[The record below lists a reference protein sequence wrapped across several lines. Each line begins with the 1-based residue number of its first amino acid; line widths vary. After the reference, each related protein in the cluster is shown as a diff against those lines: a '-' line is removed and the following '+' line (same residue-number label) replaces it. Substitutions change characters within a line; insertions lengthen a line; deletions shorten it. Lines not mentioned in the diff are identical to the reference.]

1 MKLHYL
7 PPYQRSVL
15 HYKYANTAQIKKAL
29 TSFHWEQAFSYSSIN
44 KNYFLNE
51 TIINVLNNYIPYKE
65 RVFDEQDPPLM
76 NVEIEKLIT
85 AKNEDFK
92 KQF

>member
-1 MKLHYL
+1 M
-7 PPYQRSVL
+7 

-44 KNYFLNE
+44 KKNSFLNE
-51 TIINVLNNYIPYKE
+51 TIINVLSNYIPYKE
-65 RVFDEQDPPLM
+65 KVFDEQYPPLM